1 MIKKLLLLTIAASLT
16 VSGAFAQKHKR
27 GKHHKKVATSE
38 LATATQAEQWA
49 DSIMSKMSL
58 EEKVGQLM
66 MVRVPLNMSKK
77 GQARFVDLIKDNRV
91 GGVCFFAGTSDVQL
105 QQTQLFQSVSKV
117 PLFVATD
124 AENGLGM
131 RLKDCYSFPKQM
143 LMGAMPHDYDHLI
156 EQMGAEIGR
165 QCRQMG
171 IHINFAPV
179 VDLNSNPKNP
189 VIGMRSFGEDRQA
202 VALKATAYMR
212 GLQSQRVMA
221 VAKHFPGHGDTK
233 SDSHFDLPVINHTK
247 DYIDTVD
254 LYPFNALIKAGVK
267 GVMTAH
273 LQINAYDNTPNCP
286 SSLSEKLV
294 QKLLREQLGFNGLI
308 ITDGLDMRGVTKYYT
323 DGQGELQALKAGNDI
338 LLVPPDVEKAV
349 EAVTQAAKG
358 NASVKKMVE
367 EHCRRILVAKYKSGL
382 AEQTSGHSNSSSSVH
397 HTNISTIQ
405 NAALCDSIS
414 RQMAL
419 HAVTLIKNN
428 GGLLP
433 LKNDEP
439 IDSTK
444 IFVVYDSPYKMI
456 KHMGAVDSAQVVVL
470 AYQDT
475 PATRWAVD
483 QLLHGRA
490 QFEGHLPVSADIFKI
505 GHGLQVDLSTP
516 YDDVIAAGMDAEC
529 FKKIDSIVLNGIDQQ
544 AYPGCQLLVAKD
556 GKVIYN
562 KAYGHQTY
570 DPKSAEVDTNTVYD
584 IASLTKATAT
594 TLAVMRLVETGK
606 ITLDDKISRYVPY
619 LKHTNKRNIT
629 VREALS
635 HFARLKD
642 YDSYWKKAKDEDDP
656 YMSVMKQIAKSDL
669 NKEQKY
675 VYSDLGFILLG
686 DMVRYVS
693 GQTLDHYVSK
703 YFFQPM
709 GLTHTTFCPL
719 EHGIEPTLI
728 APTEQDNDYR
738 QRLVRGT
745 VHDQNADVM
754 GGVAGHAGLFS
765 NATELFKIY
774 QMLLNGGSLDGK
786 TYLNPETI
794 DLFNSRHYAERG
806 NRRAL
811 GFDKP
816 MFSPTKA
823 GQTATQVSQSSFG
836 HTGFT
841 GTMFWVDP
849 KYNLVYIFLSNRVH
863 PNATPNKLAK
873 MNIRTDIQ
881 TLIYKSMGVN

>member
-1 MIKKLLLLTIAASLT
+1 MIKKLLLLTLAATLT
-16 VSGAFAQKHKR
+16 MSGAYAQKHKR
-27 GKHHKKVATSE
+27 SKHHKKVSTTEMAVATS
-38 LATATQAEQWA
+38 AEKWA
-49 DSIMSKMSL
+49 DSVMSKMSL

-66 MVRVPLNMSKK
+66 MIRVPLNMSKK
-77 GQARFVDLIKDNRV
+77 GEARFVDLLKDNHV
-91 GGVCFFAGTSDVQL
+91 GGVCFFSGTADAQIRL
-105 QQTQLFQSVSKV
+105 TKLFQSVSKV

-143 LMGAMPHDYDHLI
+143 LMGAMPHAYDNLI

-171 IHINFAPV
+171 VHINFAPV

-189 VIGMRSFGEDRQA
+189 VIGMRSFGEDRQS

-247 DYIDTVD
+247 EYIDTVD

-273 LQINAYDNTPNCP
+273 LQVNAYDNTPNRP

-294 QKLLREQLGFNGLI
+294 QKLMREKMNFNGLI
-308 ITDGLDMRGVTKYYT
+308 FTDGLDMKGVTKYYA
-323 DGQGELQALKAGNDI
+323 DGEGELQAMKAGNDV
-338 LLVPPDVEKAV
+338 LLLPPDVEKSVSAIV
-349 EAVTQAAKG
+349 NAARC
-358 NASVKKMVE
+358 NSSVKKMVE
-367 EHCRRILVAKYKSGL
+367 EHCHRILVAKYKSGL
-382 AEQTSGHSNSSSSVH
+382 ADQCPDLSNPA
-397 HTNISTIQ
+397 TATQPNP
-405 NAALCDSIS
+405 LCDSIS

-433 LKNDEP
+433 LKKDEP
-439 IDSTK
+439 IDTTK
-444 IFVVYDSPYKMI
+444 IFVIYASPYNMMKR
-456 KHMGAVDSAQVVVL
+456 MGAVDSAQVVVL
-470 AYQDT
+470 AYQDC

-483 QLLHGRA
+483 ELLHGRA
-490 QFEGHLPVSADIFKI
+490 QFEGHLPVTAGIFKI

-529 FKKIDSIVLNGIDQQ
+529 FKQIDSIVLNGIDKQ

-556 GKVIYN
+556 GKVVYN
-562 KAYGHQTY
+562 RAYGHQTY
-570 DPKSAEVDTNTVYD
+570 DPKSAAVDTNTVYD

-606 ITLDDKISRYVPY
+606 IHLDDKISKYVPY
-619 LKHTNKRNIT
+619 LKHTNKKNIT
-629 VREALS
+629 IREALS

-642 YDSYWKKAKDEDDP
+642 YDSYWKNAKDDDDP
-656 YMSVMKQIAKSDL
+656 YMSVLKQIAKSDL

-719 EHGIEPTLI
+719 EHGIEPSLI

-738 QRLVRGT
+738 HRLVRGT

-765 NATELFKIY
+765 NASELFKIY
-774 QMLLNGGSLDGK
+774 QMLLNGGTIDGK
-786 TYLNPETI
+786 TYLNPKTI

-816 MFSPTKA
+816 MFTPTKA

-849 KYNLVYIFLSNRVH
+849 EYKLVYIFLSNRVH

-881 TLIYKSMGVN
+881 TLIYKSMGVK